1 MKQLL
6 TIAAILFSVTLL
18 AQNPLKGMTDTT
30 CILCP
35 SLNFKDDGKS
45 PLVWNG
51 LGIGIK
57 SEQIGVIR
65 SSGKDTLDI
74 TYPALIKNNHL
85 FKYIKV
91 GNKLFKEVDLN
102 EFPNGNFGFNGRF
115 FGAKPLILTNNGYA
129 IAEPARTPIID
140 TVKWIAPF
148 KRADTTS
155 YTTPKIVCRRIV
167 DSLYYK
173 TPKPIKNN
181 TKKANKNKKQ

>member
-91 GNKLFKEVDLN
+91 GDKIFQEV
-102 EFPNGNFGFNGRF
+102 EPVIKWYSYPNGWYQQ
-115 FGAKPLILTNNGYA
+115 PYYPA
-129 IAEPARTPIID
+129 IGIMQD
-140 TVKWIAPF
+140 TF
-148 KRADTTS
+148 KINYADTS
-155 YTTPKIVCRRIV
+155 Y
-167 DSLYYK
+167 L
-173 TPKPIKNN
+173 IK
-181 TKKANKNKKQ
+181 KHKKQ